1 MARDRRVLPH
11 NIDSEASILGGVI
24 LRNDVLLHL
33 EQLETADFYDHRHK
47 VIWDAIR
54 NLEAGARPIDVVTLE
69 VEIEKAG
76 KLEAIGGIAYL
87 GELALRVPTADNI
100 VAYADI
106 VRDHSQARK
115 LILAAGEIVEAG
127 FEDGLEV
134 KDYLD
139 DAEGKIF
146 EVTQRKDKAGP
157 EHLKGLVKRVFSSL
171 DERFKSAGGITG
183 VPTGFTDLDTK
194 TAGLQPTELIILAA
208 RPAMGKTAFAM
219 SLAQNAATT
228 GGWPVLVF
236 SLEMS
241 STQLAERM
249 LCSEA
254 KVDSSALR
262 RGQLQRQDMTNLTYA
277 AATLSKAPILIDDSP
292 ALSIREVRARS
303 RRFRSDPTLFPRDGT
318 GKKCG
323 LVVIDYLQLMRGS
336 AQAAKA
342 SREQEISEISRGL
355 KSLAKEIGCPVL
367 ALSQLNRSLEQRT
380 DKRPQLSDL
389 RECVTGDTLVALADG
404 RHVPIASLVGTTPE
418 VLAMDASERLVTTK
432 SDKVWSV
439 GKRPV
444 FEVKLASGRTIR
456 CTAKHRLYGATG
468 WRRLEELVVGDR
480 LAIARTLPEP
490 AVTTSWNDQRVALLG
505 QMIGDGSY
513 LKHQPM
519 RYTTESE
526 PNAEAVTAGAG
537 DLGSTVKR
545 YAGRNNWFQLLISG
559 NGNRWHAT
567 GVNRWLRELEIFNQR
582 SHQKRVPTEV
592 FTLNNAQIALFLR
605 HLWATDGCIFTSKIE
620 NRARVYFASNSRGLA
635 DDVARL
641 LLRFG
646 IVGRIKTVAQG
657 AYKPMF
663 PVDISGVEHQ
673 RRFIDLIGAYGH
685 RISQAE
691 TLASLLSTKVSNT
704 NVDTLPLEV
713 FERMQVAM
721 GERGMTRHQLA
732 QARHVMTG
740 ATTSGGQVFRK
751 APARSTLASYAEI
764 LDSDEL
770 RMLSTSDVFWD
781 RITEIAPAGEEDVYD
796 LTVPGPESWIANGSI
811 VSHNSGA
818 IEQDADVILF
828 IYRDVVYNKDSEN
841 PNVAE
846 VILGKNRHG
855 ATGTVETHFEGRY
868 TRFEN
873 LSQRSDTPPY
883 SQ

>member
-1 MARDRRVLPH
+1 MSRDRRVLPH
-11 NIDSEASILGGVI
+11 NLDSEASILGGVI

-76 KLEAIGGIAYL
+76 KLEAIGGIAFL

-157 EHLKGLVKRVFSSL
+157 EPLKGLVKKVFSSL

-303 RRFRSDPTLFPRDGT
+303 RRFRSDPSLFPRDGT

-355 KSLAKEIGCPVL
+355 KSLAKEIECPVL

-389 RECVTGDTLVALADG
+389 RE
-404 RHVPIASLVGTTPE
+404 
-418 VLAMDASERLVTTK
+418 
-432 SDKVWSV
+432 
-439 GKRPV
+439 
-444 FEVKLASGRTIR
+444 
-456 CTAKHRLYGATG
+456 
-468 WRRLEELVVGDR
+468 
-480 LAIARTLPEP
+480 
-490 AVTTSWNDQRVALLG
+490 
-505 QMIGDGSY
+505 
-513 LKHQPM
+513 
-519 RYTTESE
+519 
-526 PNAEAVTAGAG
+526 
-537 DLGSTVKR
+537 
-545 YAGRNNWFQLLISG
+545 
-559 NGNRWHAT
+559 
-567 GVNRWLRELEIFNQR
+567 
-582 SHQKRVPTEV
+582 
-592 FTLNNAQIALFLR
+592 
-605 HLWATDGCIFTSKIE
+605 
-620 NRARVYFASNSRGLA
+620 
-635 DDVARL
+635 
-641 LLRFG
+641 
-646 IVGRIKTVAQG
+646 
-657 AYKPMF
+657 
-663 PVDISGVEHQ
+663 
-673 RRFIDLIGAYGH
+673 
-685 RISQAE
+685 
-691 TLASLLSTKVSNT
+691 
-704 NVDTLPLEV
+704 
-713 FERMQVAM
+713 
-721 GERGMTRHQLA
+721 
-732 QARHVMTG
+732 
-740 ATTSGGQVFRK
+740 
-751 APARSTLASYAEI
+751 
-764 LDSDEL
+764 
-770 RMLSTSDVFWD
+770 
-781 RITEIAPAGEEDVYD
+781 
-796 LTVPGPESWIANGSI
+796 
-811 VSHNSGA
+811 SGA

-828 IYRDVVYNKDSEN
+828 IYRDVIYNKDCEN
-841 PNVAE
+841 PNIAE
-846 VILGKNRHG
+846 VLIGKNRHG

-873 LSQRSDTPPY
+873 LSQRSDSPPY

>member
-11 NIDSEASILGGVI
+11 NLDSEASILGGVL

-47 VIWDAIR
+47 VIWDAVR

-76 KLEAIGGIAYL
+76 KLEAIGGIAFL

-157 EHLKGLVKRVFSSL
+157 EPLKGLVKKVFSSL

-208 RPAMGKTAFAM
+208 RPAMGKTSFAI

-303 RRFRSDPTLFPRDGT
+303 RRFRSDPSLFPRDGS

-323 LVVIDYLQLMRGS
+323 LIVIDYLQLMRGS

-355 KSLAKEIGCPVL
+355 KSLAKEIECPVL

-389 RECVTGDTLVALADG
+389 RE
-404 RHVPIASLVGTTPE
+404 
-418 VLAMDASERLVTTK
+418 
-432 SDKVWSV
+432 
-439 GKRPV
+439 
-444 FEVKLASGRTIR
+444 
-456 CTAKHRLYGATG
+456 
-468 WRRLEELVVGDR
+468 
-480 LAIARTLPEP
+480 
-490 AVTTSWNDQRVALLG
+490 
-505 QMIGDGSY
+505 
-513 LKHQPM
+513 
-519 RYTTESE
+519 
-526 PNAEAVTAGAG
+526 
-537 DLGSTVKR
+537 
-545 YAGRNNWFQLLISG
+545 
-559 NGNRWHAT
+559 
-567 GVNRWLRELEIFNQR
+567 
-582 SHQKRVPTEV
+582 
-592 FTLNNAQIALFLR
+592 
-605 HLWATDGCIFTSKIE
+605 
-620 NRARVYFASNSRGLA
+620 
-635 DDVARL
+635 
-641 LLRFG
+641 
-646 IVGRIKTVAQG
+646 
-657 AYKPMF
+657 
-663 PVDISGVEHQ
+663 
-673 RRFIDLIGAYGH
+673 
-685 RISQAE
+685 
-691 TLASLLSTKVSNT
+691 
-704 NVDTLPLEV
+704 
-713 FERMQVAM
+713 
-721 GERGMTRHQLA
+721 
-732 QARHVMTG
+732 
-740 ATTSGGQVFRK
+740 
-751 APARSTLASYAEI
+751 
-764 LDSDEL
+764 
-770 RMLSTSDVFWD
+770 
-781 RITEIAPAGEEDVYD
+781 
-796 LTVPGPESWIANGSI
+796 
-811 VSHNSGA
+811 SGA

-841 PNVAE
+841 PNIAE

>member
-1 MARDRRVLPH
+1 MSRDRRVLPH
-11 NIDSEASILGGVI
+11 NLDSEASILGGVI

-76 KLEAIGGIAYL
+76 KLEAIGGIAFL

-157 EHLKGLVKRVFSSL
+157 EPLKGLVKKVFSSL

-303 RRFRSDPTLFPRDGT
+303 RRFRSDPSLFPRDGS

-323 LVVIDYLQLMRGS
+323 LIVIDYLQLMRGS

-355 KSLAKEIGCPVL
+355 KSLAKEIECPVL

-389 RECVTGDTLVALADG
+389 RE
-404 RHVPIASLVGTTPE
+404 
-418 VLAMDASERLVTTK
+418 
-432 SDKVWSV
+432 
-439 GKRPV
+439 
-444 FEVKLASGRTIR
+444 
-456 CTAKHRLYGATG
+456 
-468 WRRLEELVVGDR
+468 
-480 LAIARTLPEP
+480 
-490 AVTTSWNDQRVALLG
+490 
-505 QMIGDGSY
+505 
-513 LKHQPM
+513 
-519 RYTTESE
+519 
-526 PNAEAVTAGAG
+526 
-537 DLGSTVKR
+537 
-545 YAGRNNWFQLLISG
+545 
-559 NGNRWHAT
+559 
-567 GVNRWLRELEIFNQR
+567 
-582 SHQKRVPTEV
+582 
-592 FTLNNAQIALFLR
+592 
-605 HLWATDGCIFTSKIE
+605 
-620 NRARVYFASNSRGLA
+620 
-635 DDVARL
+635 
-641 LLRFG
+641 
-646 IVGRIKTVAQG
+646 
-657 AYKPMF
+657 
-663 PVDISGVEHQ
+663 
-673 RRFIDLIGAYGH
+673 
-685 RISQAE
+685 
-691 TLASLLSTKVSNT
+691 
-704 NVDTLPLEV
+704 
-713 FERMQVAM
+713 
-721 GERGMTRHQLA
+721 
-732 QARHVMTG
+732 
-740 ATTSGGQVFRK
+740 
-751 APARSTLASYAEI
+751 
-764 LDSDEL
+764 
-770 RMLSTSDVFWD
+770 
-781 RITEIAPAGEEDVYD
+781 
-796 LTVPGPESWIANGSI
+796 
-811 VSHNSGA
+811 SGA

-828 IYRDVVYNKDSEN
+828 IYRDVIYNKDCEN
-841 PNVAE
+841 PNIAE
-846 VILGKNRHG
+846 VLIGKNRHG

-873 LSQRSDTPPY
+873 LSQRSDSPPY